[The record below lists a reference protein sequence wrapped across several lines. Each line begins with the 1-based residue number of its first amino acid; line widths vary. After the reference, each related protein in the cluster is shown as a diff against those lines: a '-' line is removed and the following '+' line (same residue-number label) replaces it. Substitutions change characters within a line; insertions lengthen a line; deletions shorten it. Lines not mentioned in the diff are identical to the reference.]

1 MIQAARSECL
11 NGGNHA
17 KCPAQTERG
26 AREDQSIFHG
36 GGEKQVALPSG
47 LVCWP
52 VEFRE
57 GEWPRSANLLIEF
70 EKPWDKNR
78 ATIAYA
84 AFLSHE
90 DAPLAYLRSG
100 QVFYYRRGVLV
111 AEGVVMG
118 PA

>member
-1 MIQAARSECL
+1 M
-11 NGGNHA
+11 
-17 KCPAQTERG
+17 
-26 AREDQSIFHG
+26 G

-47 LVCWP
+47 LVCWS
-52 VEFRE
+52 VEFR
-57 GEWPRSANLLIEF
+57 GQEWPRMSYNLLIEF

-100 QVFYYRRGVLV
+100 QVFDYRSRDLV